1 VKRFWSMTAL
11 ALGAILVL
19 AGRAQD
25 APAPAAAA
33 TPAPLPTPAGRVVLV
48 PIDAEISDAT
58 TVVVRR
64 AIKEADGAAV
74 LVLMIDTP
82 GGLLDAAIDI
92 SNELLKAPCKT
103 LAYVHGMG
111 AISAGALI
119 AYSCDEI
126 VMTKGTSI
134 GASAPVTMGG
144 ELPPDVSEKT
154 KSFLRARYRSL
165 GETKG
170 HDPLLG
176 EAMVDSRVEL
186 HGYRDESGAYKIVR
200 VRGNEPEATPD
211 PVETAP
217 KVPRDEVEAIAEAVR
232 TIANEVLSK
241 PAVESKQA
249 IDDAAHSFETLPNG
263 SELID
268 SAEELLTLT
277 SLDAERLGL
286 SSSTVLGI
294 DEALMLVQAETATR
308 EYVVPTNAEKFYAWL
323 TSPVIAGLLFMLG
336 LAGIY
341 YEMKAPG
348 FGLPGALGITCLGLF
363 FGAHFV
369 IGVAEWL
376 DLILVIVGFSL
387 IAVEIFVLPG
397 LTVAGAGGLLCV
409 LLGMYLAVTRVTI
422 PQYAWDYDRLNA
434 AMLTMI
440 IALTSFMAFVALSW
454 RFFPNSRLS
463 RLLVQ
468 SATQEVSAGYTV
480 QVPEIAAQ
488 LVGREGVTLSMLRPA
503 GRARIDGE
511 TVDVVTRGE
520 FIAAGAQVRVVQVDG
535 NRCVVET
542 MGEVA

>member
-1 VKRFWSMTAL
+1 MAAL
-11 ALGAILVL
+11 ALATVLVL

-33 TPAPLPTPAGRVVLV
+33 TPTPAGRVVLV
-48 PIDAEISDAT
+48 PIDTEISDAT

-144 ELPPDVSEKT
+144 EMPPDVSEKT

-186 HGYRDESGAYKIVR
+186 HGYRDAEGAYKIVR

-217 KVPRDEVEAIAEAVR
+217 KVPRDEYEAIGEAVR
-232 TIANEVLSK
+232 SIAKEVLGK
-241 PAVESKQA
+241 PAVKEEEQA
-249 IDDAAHSFETLPNG
+249 TADAEHGFETLPNG

-268 SAEELLTLT
+268 SADELLTLT
-277 SLDAERLGL
+277 SLDAEKLGL

-294 DEALMLVQAETATR
+294 DEALLLVQAETATR
-308 EYVVPTNAEKFYAWL
+308 EFVAPTNAEKFYAWL

-363 FGAHFV
+363 FGAHLV

-440 IALTSFMAFVALSW
+440 IALSSFMAFVALSW

-480 QVPEIAAQ
+480 QMPEIAVQ